1 MVSISCEFLQNISEK
16 ILVTRPLVKSA
27 EVFRLRI
34 RLALAL
40 SQCIEKGQP
49 KNHRFSVWHVAYSY
63 FVYLSQDESRWF
75 ETSTLMQVQSMA
87 APCSSHQG
95 GATNLHCKQISTNF
109 MYYIQNVTV
118 LDVAVLENT
127 NSLSNNLMI
136 TCVCIVHGVVSSC
149 VPFTSS
155 FKVGK

>member
-1 MVSISCEFLQNISEK
+1 MSHVD
-16 ILVTRPLVKSA
+16 
-27 EVFRLRI
+27 LR
-34 RLALAL
+34 
-40 SQCIEKGQP
+40 QVHWCKY
-49 KNHRFSVWHVAYSY
+49 KVWQRHAAHV
-63 FVYLSQDESRWF
+63 
-75 ETSTLMQVQSMA
+75 
-87 APCSSHQG
+87 